1 MLKFG
6 NYCSTMFY
14 ILTHLMLITTLW
26 DRYYYVHFMTEGIE
40 VSDEFEN
47 EPRISNSREKGDYW
61 FVAYF

>member
-1 MLKFG
+1 
-6 NYCSTMFY
+6 MFY